1 MGFLVRVAQAN
12 NQWNIG
18 AELGSDPMESAF
30 ARTLTAGIKGVAMVL
45 DQEVQPLTSDS
56 TKCWACQEVQGFSCH
71 VLVIITLLFCS
82 FALLHRLFICPKR
95 WGLPCSGVW
104 CLFEFLL
111 SSRENLEL
119 VFVTNAGVIGDA
131 AWRKQGCLNFTWKF
145 GKPILFLSMKQTK
158 SFHGCQ
164 LPVHIFG
171 QVLVPA
177 SLAGLS

>member
-131 AWRKQGCLNFTWKF
+131 AWRKQVCLKVCVDPGNHCCFYDTA
-145 GKPILFLSMKQTK
+145 
-158 SFHGCQ
+158 SFSAQCACCGEDA
-164 LPVHIFG
+164 
-171 QVLVPA
+171 A
-177 SLAGLS
+177 SCFSPSL